1 MCVRVAF
8 SIKGAW
14 NMATL
19 IQISYK
25 IYIHQRVVP
34 NEGGGREKQHTHSHT
49 VGGVKNLTFCTW
61 SGTRTGHTRGQG
73 TVLSEGLH
81 NLWRHR

>member
-34 NEGGGREKQHTHSHT
+34 NEGGGRQKQHTHTHCRRGKKLDILHLVRHT
-49 VGGVKNLTFCTW
+49 DRTHE
-61 SGTRTGHTRGQG
+61 RTGDG
-73 TVLSEGLH
+73 VV
-81 NLWRHR
+81 